1 MRKQAQYL
9 RILSRRIKFIT
20 TMKNMTMSSRIIF
33 KSIANK
39 STLSMNFVKMDP
51 ESVGGILFHTERQN
65 IEGL

>member
-1 MRKQAQYL
+1 
-9 RILSRRIKFIT
+9 
-20 TMKNMTMSSRIIF
+20 MKNMTMSSRIIF